1 MSVDELNSSKT
12 NIRDLT
18 CMVEKTKFRSNPGV
32 RVNAVVT
39 LKCVDHCGSTV
50 GKGDALWLLQLRDE
64 GSGIERD

>member
-1 MSVDELNSSKT
+1 
-12 NIRDLT
+12 
-18 CMVEKTKFRSNPGV
+18 MVEKTKFRGNPGV